1 MNNLDQFITVL
12 FIIFVVVYSILLLK
26 TYRRTIVLEKT
37 IKAIMMKSTSKITK
51 LRKRY
56 VVFVINSDKRFSKKD
71 VEESIRNTMSKLFG
85 SEVLVKAD
93 PQLIY
98 FDPTLQRGVVRTTH
112 VYKEYVIATL
122 GLLREING
130 EKCLVIPM
138 KTTGTIKKARK
149 TLYALRRELHG

>member
-1 MNNLDQFITVL
+1 LNTLDQFIAIL
-12 FIIFVVVYSILLLK
+12 FIVFVVVYSILLLK

-37 IKAIMMKSTSKITK
+37 IKAIMMKSTSKIAK

-56 VVFVINSDKRFSKKD
+56 VVFVINADKRFSKKD

-149 TLYALRRELHG
+149 TLHALRR